1 MEKAECGQEGKRGE
15 GGEGEEGDWE
25 EGQFKLVF
33 DRQMYYI

>member
-1 MEKAECGQEGKRGE
+1 MEKAECGQEGKKR
-15 GGEGEEGDWE
+15 GGEWG

>member
-1 MEKAECGQEGKRGE
+1 MEKAECGQEGGRGERGKRG
-15 GGEGEEGDWE
+15 

>member
-1 MEKAECGQEGKRGE
+1 MEKAECGH
-15 GGEGEEGDWE
+15 EGEEGRGGRG

>member
-1 MEKAECGQEGKRGE
+1 MEKAECGQEGKR
-15 GGEGEEGDWE
+15 GEGEEGDWE